1 MCTKL
6 VVFSV
11 RMHLTAVLSSSS
23 PTVGYHPDRGDLE
36 GQNSPEQ

>member
-23 PTVGYHPDRGDLE
+23 PTVEYHPDRGDLE
-36 GQNSPEQ
+36 GQSSPEQ